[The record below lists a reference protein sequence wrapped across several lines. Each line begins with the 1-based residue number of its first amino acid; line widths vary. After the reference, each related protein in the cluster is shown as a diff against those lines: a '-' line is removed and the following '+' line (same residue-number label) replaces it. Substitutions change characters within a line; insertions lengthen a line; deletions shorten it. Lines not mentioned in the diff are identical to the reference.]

1 MLPESVYADGLMEGN
16 VGEHFI
22 SLYMLL
28 VGAVVGSFLN
38 VVIHRLPLGLSVVR
52 PRSRCPKCES
62 PIKAIHNVP
71 VLSYLLLRGRCANCG
86 VSISMRYPFVE
97 ALTGALWLG
106 VWLRFGP
113 TAECAAN
120 IVLVTLLVAIT
131 FIDIDHLIIPDSMS
145 LGAIPV
151 GLAFSL
157 VTPVGWKASLLGTVA
172 GGGVLILVAEGYR
185 LLAKRDGMGYG
196 DVKLLAG
203 LGAFLGW
210 KAIPFIILIGSVTG
224 AVVGV
229 TAMRL
234 AKGDLKMEVPFGPFL
249 ALGALV
255 YVFRGKELLA
265 WYMGG

>member
-1 MLPESVYADGLMEGN
+1 MAEKLIA
-16 VGEHFI
+16 
-22 SLYMLL
+22 LYILFAGM
-28 VGAVVGSFLN
+28 AVGSFLN
-38 VVIHRLPLGLSVVR
+38 VVIYRLPLGLSVVR
-52 PRSRCPKCES
+52 PRSRCPKCET
-62 PIKAIHNVP
+62 PIKAAHNVP
-71 VLSYLLLRGRCANCG
+71 VLSYLLLRGKCAYCG
-86 VSISMRYPFVE
+86 VAISIRYPFVE

-120 IVLVTLLVAIT
+120 IILVTLLVAIT

-145 LGAIPV
+145 LGAIPL

-157 VTPVGWKASLLGTVA
+157 VTPVGWKASLIGTIA

-185 LLAKRDGMGYG
+185 LLAKREGMGYG

-210 KAIPFIILIGSVTG
+210 QAIPFIILVGSVTG
-224 AVVGV
+224 AAVGV
-229 TAMRL
+229 AAMRL
-234 AKGDLKMEVPFGPFL
+234 SKGDLKTEIPFGPFL